1 MSQGDA
7 SQYRIRPATNADGP
21 AVQAIVFAALKE
33 HGLTPEPAGTDRDLF
48 DLERHYFEQGG
59 RFDVIEDASGKVVGS
74 VGLFLIDTQQLEL
87 RKMYLAPQAR
97 GKGRGRRLLEHAVAY
112 ARAAGRRRLVLE
124 TQSNLKAAIALYTR
138 YGFKRT
144 NAEIHTKR
152 CDQIYELIL

>member
-1 MSQGDA
+1 MSQRDA

-48 DLERHYFEQGG
+48 DLEHHYFQQGG

-74 VGLFLIDTQQLEL
+74 VGLFSIDKQQLEL

-97 GKGRGRRLLEHAVAY
+97 GAGLGRR
-112 ARAAGRRRLVLE
+112 
-124 TQSNLKAAIALYTR
+124 
-138 YGFKRT
+138 
-144 NAEIHTKR
+144 
-152 CDQIYELIL
+152 